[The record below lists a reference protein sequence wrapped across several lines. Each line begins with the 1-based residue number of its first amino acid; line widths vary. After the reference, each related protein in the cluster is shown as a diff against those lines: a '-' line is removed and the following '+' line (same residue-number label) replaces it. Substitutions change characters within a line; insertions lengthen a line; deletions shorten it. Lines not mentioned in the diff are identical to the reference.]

1 LQEFLSTISP
11 YMRTFR
17 RKAFLV
23 ISFTSI
29 SSLAALFLSLKD
41 PNTYVSSF
49 RILLEPTNSTDRL
62 SQASTLTRT
71 EGLPDEDLLN
81 LDYPTQ
87 LEILKSSLMLAKIA
101 QQVKAELPGIK
112 VSLINE
118 DLREKLTVERVT
130 VGPSIHDWTK
140 ILEVTYQ
147 DTNPQIVQAVAEAT
161 ANQYLQ
167 YSLAERQD
175 SINAGVKF
183 IDEQLPALEKR
194 VTDLQSRQ
202 QELQQH
208 YNLIDPSQRGQEL
221 FTQVDELSQQ
231 KLANESQL
239 RELEALASTLQQQLN
254 LNPQQA
260 VVALAL
266 NQNPNHRELL
276 TKLQK
281 LEGEIAVESGR
292 FTAQSPHVVALKEDK
307 NNLIKLLQQKIQPIL
322 KQHSISTVNDVLAL
336 NYQNESFLKL
346 TQQLVD
352 THNQIKVLQVRDRSL
367 QATKQALVEPAQQL
381 PAITHQY
388 KKLEQQ
394 LALTTRLLEQ
404 LLTQRETL
412 RVEAAQK
419 DVPWKLLSKAE
430 IVRDLDDLP
439 LAFPPNRTKKLA
451 LGIIFGMILGMGA
464 AIVLEKWRDIF
475 YTAEDIQDL
484 LLLPLLGEIPV
495 DDRFQALPNSNPG
508 SSVLAL
514 VETSSRQRESL
525 FLRSFDSFYAELT
538 FLYADNPVSS
548 LVVSSVEPKD
558 GQSTVAL
565 QLAKTAA
572 AEGKRVLLVDANL
585 EQHQLSTQ
593 LKSPPSRG
601 LSNVLGNTSEA
612 ATTEEVIYAVPE
624 VDNLSILTADVLQN
638 LSAARLWSTKM
649 QSLMEDLAVDY
660 DLIIYDSPH
669 FLDSPDV
676 SFLTAQTDGIV
687 MVVGVKKTRQSLVKE
702 AVNQINAFRL
712 PTLGIVA
719 NHLS

>member
-17 RKAFLV
+17 RKAFWV
-23 ISFTSI
+23 ISFTSL
-29 SSLAALFLSLKD
+29 SSLVALFLSLKD

-71 EGLPDEDLLN
+71 EGLPDPDFLN

-87 LEILKSSLMLAKIA
+87 LEILKSSLMLSKIA

-112 VSLINE
+112 VALIKE
-118 DLREKLTVERVT
+118 DLREKLTVERVA

-147 DTNPQIVQAVAEAT
+147 DENPQIVQAVAEAT

-183 IDEQLPALEKR
+183 IDEQLPPLEER
-194 VTDLQSRQ
+194 IADLQSRQ
-202 QELQQH
+202 QQLQQD
-208 YNLIDPSQRGQEL
+208 YNLFDPSQRGQEL

-231 KLANESQL
+231 KLTNESQL
-239 RELEALASTLQQQLN
+239 RELKALASTLEQQLN
-254 LNPQQA
+254 LNPQQG

-281 LEGEIAVESGR
+281 LEGEIAVESSR
-292 FTAQSPHVVALKEDK
+292 FTAQSPHVIALQADK
-307 NNLIKLLQQKIQPIL
+307 NNLEKLLQQKIQPIL
-322 KQHSISTVNDVLAL
+322 KQHQISAIDNVLAL

-367 QATKQALVEPAQQL
+367 QATKQALVKPAQQL
-381 PAITHQY
+381 PAIAHQY
-388 KKLEQQ
+388 EKLEQQ

-412 RVEAAQK
+412 RVEVAQK
-419 DVPWKLLSKAE
+419 DVPWKLLSRAE
-430 IVRDLDDLP
+430 IVRDVDDQP

-451 LGIIFGMILGMGA
+451 LGVIVGMIWGMGA
-464 AIVLEKWRDIF
+464 AIFLEKWRDIF
-475 YTAEDIQDL
+475 YTSQDIQDL

-495 DDRFQALPNSNPG
+495 DDRFQALPHSNPA
-508 SSVLAL
+508 SSALAF
-514 VETSSRQRESL
+514 VETTGYQRESL
-525 FLRSFDSFYAELT
+525 FLRSFDSLYAELT

-585 EQHQLSTQ
+585 EQPQLSTQ
-593 LKSPPSRG
+593 LKPPTAKE
-601 LSNVLGNTSEA
+601 LSNVLGNRANA
-612 ATTEEVIYAVPE
+612 AKEEVIYAVPE
-624 VDNLSILTADVLQN
+624 VDNLSILTADVLSN
-638 LSAARLWSTKM
+638 LAAARLWSTKM

-687 MVVGVKKTRQSLVKE
+687 MVVGVNKTRQSLVKE

>member
-1 LQEFLSTISP
+1 
-11 YMRTFR
+11 
-17 RKAFLV
+17 
-23 ISFTSI
+23 
-29 SSLAALFLSLKD
+29 LAALLLSLKD

-49 RILLEPTNSTDRL
+49 RVLLEPSNSTARL

-71 EGLPDEDLLN
+71 EGLPDGDLFN

-87 LEILKSSLMLAKIA
+87 LEILKSSLILSKIA
-101 QQVKAELPGIK
+101 QEIKTKLPGTK

-118 DLREKLTVERVT
+118 ELREKLTVERIT
-130 VGPSIHDWTK
+130 IGPSIHDGTK
-140 ILEVTYQ
+140 IFEVTYEGI
-147 DTNPQIVQAVAEAT
+147 NPQIVQTVAEAT

-167 YSLAERQD
+167 YSLEERQN

-183 IDEQLPALEKR
+183 IDERLPELEQR
-194 VTDLQSRQ
+194 VADVQDRQ

-221 FTQVDELSQQ
+221 FAQIDDLGKQ
-231 KLANESQL
+231 KLANESEL
-239 RELEALASTLQQQLN
+239 LELESLASTLEQQLN
-254 LNPQQA
+254 LTPKQA
-260 VVALAL
+260 VAALAL

-276 TKLQK
+276 RELQK
-281 LEGEIAVESGR
+281 IEGEIAAESAR
-292 FTAQSPHVVALKEDK
+292 FTAKSPHVLTLKEDK
-307 NNLIKLLQQKIQPIL
+307 SNLLALLQQKTQPIL
-322 KQHSISTVNDVLAL
+322 KQHSISAADDVLAL
-336 NYQNESFLKL
+336 NYQNESILEL
-346 TQQLVD
+346 TQKLVD

-367 QATKQALVEPAQQL
+367 QTSKQTLEKPAQQS
-381 PAITHQY
+381 PVVARQY
-388 KKLEQQ
+388 KQLEQQ
-394 LALTTRLLEQ
+394 LALTSRILDQ

-412 RVEAAQK
+412 LVESAQK
-419 DVPWKLLSKAE
+419 DVPWKLLSKVDL
-430 IVRDLDDLP
+430 IRDADDQP

-451 LGIIFGMILGMGA
+451 LGVMVGMILGMGTA
-464 AIVLEKWRDIF
+464 LLLEKWRDIF

-495 DDRFQALPNSNPG
+495 DDRFQALPNTNPG
-508 SSVLAL
+508 SSALAL
-514 VETSSRQRESL
+514 VETHNNRRESL
-525 FLRSFDSFYAELT
+525 FLRSFDSLYAELT

-585 EQHQLSTQ
+585 EKPLLSTQ
-593 LKSPPSRG
+593 LKSPQSQR
-601 LSNVLGNTSEA
+601 LSSVSGNTS
-612 ATTEEVIYAVPE
+612 TREEVIYQVPE
-624 VDNLSILTADVLQN
+624 IDNLYILTADVLQDRG
-638 LSAARLWSTKM
+638 STRLGSTKM
-649 QSLMEDLAVDY
+649 QHLMEDLSVDY

-687 MVVGVKKTRQSLVKE
+687 MVVGVNKTRQSLVKE

-719 NHLS
+719 NHLN